1 MRRHWRAFRIRLGF
15 YFHIETSWKMKNLL
29 YEDDEELLPQSGKL
43 GQPGQMPAWLHATP
57 AKFGAAAP
65 LGKRLCR
72 SFSVQALQL

>member
-1 MRRHWRAFRIRLGF
+1 MSCAGIGRPSKFGWYPSL
-15 YFHIETSWKMKNLL
+15 HIETSRESKNLL
-29 YEDDEELLPQSGKL
+29 YEDDEELLPQPGKL

-72 SFSVQALQL
+72 SFSVQAS